1 MNDTVHNMIMSR
13 PELQGLSEEQQQMF
27 IEQLNNK
34 LFENTIMKLLTP
46 EEQISFLGELDTF
59 MDQNPEPQAVHN
71 FIQQK
76 VPGYQET
83 YEEDL
88 KKILS

>member
-1 MNDTVHNMIMSR
+1 MNDTVHNMIMSQ

-59 MDQNPEPQAVHN
+59 MDQNPEPQAVQD